1 MQIRSSQYV
10 WSFNSFNS
18 FSSFNS
24 FYSFYPR
31 RGWFASFVL
40 YAFPTKGQPKL
51 RCVLVW
57 SFWPFWGAGTRSG
70 FRLLLGVQQV
80 QDLWSCCSSLFGIQ
94 LKLFHMGKTVAE
106 VSKIGAWWR
115 VIWRCRVHNGRPI
128 DWQED
133 FWSRDA
139 SLPGCLPSNCS
150 DLSGL
155 SHLIKFM
162 YPSDAILSSEP
173 I

>member
-80 QDLWSCCSSLFGIQ
+80 QDLRSCCSSLFGIQ

-115 VIWRCRVHNGRPI
+115 VIWRCRVQMAGLLTDRKTFGAVMPY
-128 DWQED
+128 
-133 FWSRDA
+133 
-139 SLPGCLPSNCS
+139 CLAVYHR
-150 DLSGL
+150 LAQIYL
-155 SHLIKFM
+155 AYLI
-162 YPSDAILSSEP
+162 I
-173 I
+173 